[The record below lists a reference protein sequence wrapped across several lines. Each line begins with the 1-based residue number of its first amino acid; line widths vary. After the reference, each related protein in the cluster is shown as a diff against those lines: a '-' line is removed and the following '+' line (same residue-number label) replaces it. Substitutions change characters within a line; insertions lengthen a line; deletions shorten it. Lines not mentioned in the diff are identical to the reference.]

1 MNYKFECNI
10 KEPPPPPPPPL
21 AKKKDV
27 IFFAETLKLGLV
39 YYLL

>member
-10 KEPPPPPPPPL
+10 KAPPPPPL

>member
-10 KEPPPPPPPPL
+10 KAPPPPL

>member
-10 KEPPPPPPPPL
+10 KAGGPPPPPL